1 MLPCEHEIELMR
13 ECRNWLI
20 SDMITGKGDG
30 CSIEVPAIFGE
41 ELLALDE
48 YTPDEGGAQVSVG
61 GGLA

>member
-1 MLPCEHEIELMR
+1 MQVHRDQPRCFPCEHETELMR

-30 CSIEVPAIFGE
+30 RNIEVPAMFGE

-48 YTPDEGGAQVSVG
+48 VHY
-61 GGLA
+61 

>member
-1 MLPCEHEIELMR
+1 MQVHRDQPRCFPNKHEIKLTC

-30 CSIEVPAIFGE
+30 RSIEAPAIFGE

-48 YTPDEGGAQVSVG
+48 VHY
-61 GGLA
+61 

>member
-1 MLPCEHEIELMR
+1 MC

-30 CSIEVPAIFGE
+30 RSIEVLAIFGE

-48 YTPDEGGAQVSVG
+48 VHY
-61 GGLA
+61 